1 MIKKKCR
8 KCIAKRQ
15 IPAPCPSE
23 LLSWCRRK
31 TLLKTVLWVNNGGDT
46 GFPFVRGRVAA
57 PWELT
62 VWSPYFEFVWRLKEA
77 LQPRRASW
85 EADSSEN
92 PSGPALDLGSVSV
105 TWPLKAESLILGSR
119 VYAEMLKPSPRQVWG
134 HGE

>member
-57 PWELT
+57 PGAHSVVPL
-62 VWSPYFEFVWRLKEA
+62 FRICLEA
-77 LQPRRASW
+77 
-85 EADSSEN
+85 E
-92 PSGPALDLGSVSV
+92 GGS
-105 TWPLKAESLILGSR
+105 AAQESKLGSR
-119 VYAEMLKPSPRQVWG
+119 F
-134 HGE
+134 